1 MKTPSIYLNFA
12 GNTEEA
18 FNFYKSV
25 FGGEFLGE
33 IYRFKGT
40 PDSDRFP
47 EADQNKIMHV
57 ALMLKNGV
65 MLMGTDTLESMGQK
79 LVEGNN
85 ISIYIDTE
93 NKEEA
98 DTLFAKLSEDGKVE
112 MPMADVFWG
121 AYFGSCTDKFG
132 IQWMVNFTTTAE

>member
-25 FGGEFLGE
+25 FGGEFLGD
-33 IYRFKGT
+33 IYRFDGT
-40 PDSDRFP
+40 PGMENLPAEDKS
-47 EADQNKIMHV
+47 KIMHI

-79 LVEGNN
+79 LNPGNN
-85 ISIYIDTE
+85 VSIYIDTE

-98 DTLFAKLSEDGKVE
+98 DTLFKKLSDGGKIT
-112 MPMADVFWG
+112 MPIEDVFWG
-121 AYFGSCTDKFG
+121 AYYGACTDKYG
-132 IQWMVNFTTTAE
+132 IQWMVNFTTRPQ